1 MHDCVLWTGRTR
13 TSFARPEPR
22 RRRGPRCAGML
33 PPIGARPCRATDR
46 KIAVL
51 PPVNR
56 STQSPRE
63 PGRVGMAR
71 LRTGHRWYGGGRIP
85 PHVARPLPAHRGVW
99 VEVEGANLRRPR
111 RFPSRCG
118 GSGPFGV
125 CHGAQ
130 HGVTIRQGQGR
141 HTAREGSL
149 RWPHGFLEEPGPALP
164 PVAES
169 KPVGLPG
176 LPQSKEA
183 KGS

>member
-85 PHVARPLPAHRGVW
+85 PHVARPLPAHRGY
-99 VEVEGANLRRPR
+99 
-111 RFPSRCG
+111 
-118 GSGPFGV
+118 GSTSKARISADPVGFR
-125 CHGAQ
+125 
-130 HGVTIRQGQGR
+130 HGVAVAGLSACATVRS
-141 HTAREGSL
+141 TGSQS
-149 RWPHGFLEEPGPALP
+149 GKAK
-164 PVAES
+164 VAT
-169 KPVGLPG
+169 LPG
-176 LPQSKEA
+176 
-183 KGS
+183 KGVSAGLMDS